1 MIIIFI
7 LYQVLA
13 VDDEQQV
20 IVAGFT
26 FVKNID
32 LVKLWL
38 EAVAGCLSENRCLK
52 TINNYLKS
60 NQIPLKMN
68 KKEIIINNT
77 ASLQPTTLLKMNS
90 LMNLS

>member
-1 MIIIFI
+1 M
-7 LYQVLA
+7 LA

-20 IVAGFT
+20 IVGGFT

-52 TINNYLKS
+52 TINNYLKFEPKS
-60 NQIPLKMN
+60 KL
-68 KKEIIINNT
+68 IINNT